1 MEWLTPTCDE
11 LLALVGDQEVYL
23 LDAHAQVLP
32 IPRWMLEGGATES
45 TQTVSERLELVHPED
60 RAVAAEMF
68 LTALTSPGRTID
80 GTYRM
85 RRGDRWH
92 RHAARMLNMLEH
104 DMLGGILVIGCDGE
118 ELASVALDEV
128 SSNFSG
134 DFTPSDW
141 LVQVL
146 DERARILEVDGMVE
160 EILGRT
166 GSALLGESATQLVA
180 PDSMAS
186 AAAMWAALMSRPGTT
201 TAARQRVVRPDGSG
215 LWIESFLVSRRHND
229 GTMQVLNFMHDITEQ
244 RSQELALEQL
254 AEEFRSLAEEVP
266 AAIFRCD
273 RDGHLTFHNQ
283 LWDAVVSGDRAC
295 RRLQDCVHPADRARV
310 ESELARLTSAQD
322 GERFGRLELRSTLG
336 DTMLALTL
344 RAVGQSSEHL
354 SFVGSLED
362 ITSTMT
368 LRRRANH
375 DALTGLLNRDALED
389 HLAVSMGEDPD
400 GIVVA
405 FLDLDGFKEVNDNYG
420 HDAGDFVLS
429 RIAER
434 LRHAFRAG
442 DVIGRHGGDEFVLVC
457 RAADPGDEAGIVRRV
472 ESIFRDAIVWDD
484 GHWQPAG
491 SVGVARPARGDDVR
505 TAIRRA
511 DHAMYLAKARRRR
524 LAVS

>member
-23 LDAHAQVLP
+23 LDAHAQVMPLP
-32 IPRWMLEGGATES
+32 GWMLEGGATES
-45 TQTVSERLELVHPED
+45 TQSVSERLELVHPED
-60 RAVAAEMF
+60 RSVAAEMF
-68 LTALTSPGRTID
+68 LTALTSPGRPID

-85 RRGDRWH
+85 RREDRWH
-92 RHAARMLNMLEH
+92 RHTARMLNMLEH
-104 DMLGGILVIGCDGE
+104 DMLRGILVIGCDGE

-146 DERARILEVDGMVE
+146 DERARILEIDGMVE

-166 GSALLGESATQLVA
+166 GSDLLGESATQLVA

-201 TAARQRVVRPDGSG
+201 TAARQRVVRPDGSA

-229 GTMQVLNFMHDITEQ
+229 GSMQVLNFMHDITEQ
-244 RSQELALEQL
+244 RNQELALEQL
-254 AEEFRSLAEEVP
+254 AEEFRSLAEDVP

-273 RDGHLTFHNQ
+273 RGGHLTYHNQ
-283 LWDAVVSGDRAC
+283 LWDAVVSGDRAG

-310 ESELARLTSAQD
+310 ESELERLASPQD
-322 GERFGRLELRSTLG
+322 GDRFGRLELRSTLG

-344 RAVGQSSEHL
+344 RAVGQSSAHL

-368 LRRRANH
+368 LRRRAEP
-375 DALTGLLNRDALED
+375 R
-389 HLAVSMGEDPD
+389 
-400 GIVVA
+400 
-405 FLDLDGFKEVNDNYG
+405 
-420 HDAGDFVLS
+420 
-429 RIAER
+429 
-434 LRHAFRAG
+434 RAH
-442 DVIGRHGGDEFVLVC
+442 RPPE
-457 RAADPGDEAGIVRRV
+457 PRR
-472 ESIFRDAIVWDD
+472 
-484 GHWQPAG
+484 
-491 SVGVARPARGDDVR
+491 ARGSP
-505 TAIRRA
+505 RRG
-511 DHAMYLAKARRRR
+511 DG
-524 LAVS
+524 